1 MGNFNMQTFL
11 YFALATSLLM
21 AGNAASGAM
30 KARKEGKFDI
40 NELKDG
46 CINYLLWLVTI
57 LCLVAATE
65 IYGGDFNITIGDT
78 TYTLMQAVDIAKRTV
93 YIIWAGKLIQ
103 NVYEYA
109 GVKRQANLE
118 KIIENANKIP
128 VVEEEIISQ
137 EGVC

>member
-30 KARKEGKFDI
+30 KARKEGNFDI

>member
-11 YFALATSLLM
+11 YFAFATTLLM

-30 KARKEGKFDI
+30 KARKEGKFSLD
-40 NELKDG
+40 ELRDG
-46 CINYLLWLVTI
+46 CINYLLWLATI

-65 IYGGDFNITIGDT
+65 IYGGDFNITIGDN

-93 YIIWAGKLIQ
+93 YVIWAGKLIQ

-109 GVKRQANLE
+109 GISRQANLE
-118 KIIENANKIP
+118 KIIENANKAP
-128 VVEEEIISQ
+128 VIEEDILNQ
-137 EGVC
+137 EGIG